1 MLQACVCKEVSWTPD
16 GSETAANRHLLF
28 QSTIFPPHTPVIL
41 FLPLPLSHLLWGLA
55 MTISVTS
62 VETLEKVGPRWEIA

>member
-28 QSTIFPPHTPVIL
+28 QSTISSPSPLLLL
-41 FLPLPLSHLLWGLA
+41 FFFLFF
-55 MTISVTS
+55 SVTYS
-62 VETLEKVGPRWEIA
+62 GDWQ